1 MRILMLT
8 PYLPY
13 PLWSGGQIRTFN
25 LFKNLA
31 EKHQITLFSFIRQD
45 SEKQNIPILK
55 KYCDEVKVFVKR
67 PPWSITSLLLSG
79 ITYYPLVVCMYL
91 NNELKK
97 NIAEAIDRKHFDL
110 IHAETFYVMPN
121 IPQYDIPI
129 FLAEQTIEYLVYDHH
144 TQNVNFMP
152 KKMLMDWDVF
162 KIRFWEKRF
171 WKKAEKVIAM
181 SESDKTL
188 MKKMLPDLSVDIV
201 PNGVDT
207 QFFSFNKKHSPHK
220 VKTVLFVGNF
230 KWLQNREAAAFLL
243 DKVWPV
249 IFKKLGDNVRLW
261 IVGKHPPPQIRKKT
275 PKNVTVSDDID
286 DIRYAY
292 YRSDLLLAPIY
303 GPGGTRY
310 KILESMAAGVP
321 VVTTSTGIEG
331 LSAVNFRHAVISD
344 SARGLADSSIKVLT
358 DPKLYNRLAENG
370 RHLVE
375 QDYSWKKIAGKLDLI
390 YQKAVAGRI

>member
-1 MRILMLT
+1 MLT

-25 LFKNLA
+25 LLKNLA

>member
-25 LFKNLA
+25 LLKNLA